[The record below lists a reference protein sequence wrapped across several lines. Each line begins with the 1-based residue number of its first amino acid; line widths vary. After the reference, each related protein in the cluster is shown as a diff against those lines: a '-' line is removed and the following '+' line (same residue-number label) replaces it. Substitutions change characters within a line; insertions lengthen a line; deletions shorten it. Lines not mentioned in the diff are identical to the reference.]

1 MVKWLGTTGVPRTP
15 TERPSSISRARRR
28 ASSTGRMLDRK
39 ARANAPSTMR
49 SSRRSNPRIATAT
62 QVTGALGGSTGAPW
76 GDGGRGR
83 AIFLVLSL
91 GRVAELA
98 DALASGA
105 SGRKVVGVQV
115 PPRPRGSR
123 KSAGVRDRRIGQDLG
138 CKQQGVLGVI
148 EWCTALGVDPGG
160 GGVASVSGR
169 LDVDR
174 RPTRA

>member
-15 TERPSSISRARRR
+15 TERPSSISRAKRR

-62 QVTGALGGSTGAPW
+62 QVTGAVVGSTGAPW
-76 GDGGRGR
+76 ADGGRGR
-83 AIFLVLSL
+83 AIFLVLSFLVLSL

-123 KSAGVRDRRIGQDLG
+123 KSAGVRDRRIG
-138 CKQQGVLGVI
+138 
-148 EWCTALGVDPGG
+148 
-160 GGVASVSGR
+160 
-169 LDVDR
+169 
-174 RPTRA
+174 PT